1 MSAHRAEQQE
11 EDQPVGMAVLRVL
24 SGRTQGVSTGGTAGN
39 TLAGRGSQMARAR
52 QSDGKND
59 RSHAPSVWLSCR
71 TAL

>member
-1 MSAHRAEQQE
+1 VSAHRAEQQE

-24 SGRTQGVSTGGTAGN
+24 SGRTQGVSTGSARPATHWLG
-39 TLAGRGSQMARAR
+39 RAR
-52 QSDGKND
+52 PSDGKNE